1 MAPWLLVILL
11 VVATFTASLSSMM
24 TISRVQPSVLDVEAL
39 KKGNGTVGC
48 NGNSFIVRYLINVLE
63 FRPENIK
70 RISSISDYPKAFE
83 SGEIQA
89 AFFVAPHAK
98 VFLACYC
105 KGYMKAGPIYKPSGF
120 AFVRNSPSFVFF
132 FEIFCRTSG

>member
-24 TISRVQPSVLDVEAL
+24 TISRVQPSVLDVETL

-48 NGNSFIVRYLINVLE
+48 NGNSFIVRYLIDVLE